1 MTMRLSRL
9 YGMDIYSDAGKYLG
23 RVIDLILDLEKGE
36 VVRMTMQPLMSIS
49 RDEARKVLREASVL
63 YRNVK
68 SVEDV
73 VVVTKGSSA
82 EKFAELPEEEVRGF
96 GR

>member
-23 RVIDLILDLEKGE
+23 KVIDLILDLEKGE
-36 VVRMTMQPLMSIS
+36 VVRLTMQPLTTVS

-73 VVVTKGSSA
+73 VVVTRGTAA
-82 EKFAELPEEEVRGF
+82 EKFVEIPEEEVRGF

>member
-1 MTMRLSRL
+1 
-9 YGMDIYSDAGKYLG
+9 MDIYSDAGKYLG

-36 VVRMTMQPLMSIS
+36 VVRMTMQPLIAIS
-49 RDEARKVLREASVL
+49 RDEARRVLRESSVL

-73 VVVTKGSSA
+73 IVVTKGTSA
-82 EKFAELPEEEVRGF
+82 ERFAELPEEEVRGF

>member
-1 MTMRLSRL
+1 
-9 YGMDIYSDAGKYLG
+9 MDIYSDAGKYLG

-73 VVVTKGSSA
+73 VVVTKSSA
-82 EKFAELPEEEVRGF
+82 TEKFAELPEEEVRGF